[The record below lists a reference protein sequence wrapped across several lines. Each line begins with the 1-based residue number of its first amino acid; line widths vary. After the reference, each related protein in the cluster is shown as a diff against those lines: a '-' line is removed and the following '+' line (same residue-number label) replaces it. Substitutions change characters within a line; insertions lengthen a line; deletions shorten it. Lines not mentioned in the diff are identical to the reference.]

1 MENEKGKLKRF
12 QVTHSVRFTS
22 NTSKILYFFAIAV
35 ELAAILTIG
44 FCVISHTQKF
54 LGVAVV
60 FALLGVIWLFSIRL
74 ISQSR
79 YGLANVSFHEG
90 GMVFRPN
97 NAPDVKEYTLKWT
110 ECVETGIEKT
120 RMSYWVYAS
129 DHALSADERREF
141 PQNVRDGVFY
151 FNYAY
156 NTWEEFMKFVPGK
169 FRAQLEKEW
178 TEKKVK

>member
-79 YGLANVSFHEG
+79 YGLANVSFHEI
-90 GMVFRPN
+90 GMVFRAN
-97 NAPDVKEYTLKWT
+97 NSRDAEEYTLRWDD
-110 ECVETGIEKT
+110 CVECGIEKT

-129 DHALSADERREF
+129 DHKLEPGERREF
-141 PQNVRDGVFY
+141 PQNAKDGVFY

-156 NTWEEFMKFVPGK
+156 NAWEEFMKFVPEK
-169 FRAQLEKEW
+169 FRAGLENQR